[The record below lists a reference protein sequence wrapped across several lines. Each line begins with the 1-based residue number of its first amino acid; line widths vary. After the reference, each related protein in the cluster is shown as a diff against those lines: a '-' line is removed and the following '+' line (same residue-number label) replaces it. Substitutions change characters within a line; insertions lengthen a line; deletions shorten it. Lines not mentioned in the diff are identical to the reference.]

1 MTQPI
6 SLSIYELHILLFVLY
21 FLQFSLRA
29 EPNFIVPL
37 PNEVATTV
45 KKEVSLSCMANSDVE
60 WFFNGLPIQ
69 VSENRNVS
77 GSSLTIKSVETS
89 HKGFYQCRI
98 GGTKKA
104 NKVTTTYLHVVDVE
118 LTKGIVVIPEAITC
132 TVTNPVKVKNITWK
146 KDGNILAALPS
157 RVISPLFFNGYN
169 TTSSLN
175 LTSAE
180 SSDSGV
186 YECVISLY
194 SVDETFSET
203 SKLTIVGK

>member
-1 MTQPI
+1 M
-6 SLSIYELHILLFVLY
+6 
-21 FLQFSLRA
+21 
-29 EPNFIVPL
+29 
-37 PNEVATTV
+37 
-45 KKEVSLSCMANSDVE
+45 
-60 WFFNGLPIQ
+60 
-69 VSENRNVS
+69 
-77 GSSLTIKSVETS
+77 
-89 HKGFYQCRI
+89 
-98 GGTKKA
+98 
-104 NKVTTTYLHVVDVE
+104 
-118 LTKGIVVIPEAITC
+118 
-132 TVTNPVKVKNITWK
+132 KVKNITWK